1 MEIDEILDFALSLP
15 DTIECTPFGPDN
27 IVIKTN
33 GKIFIILF
41 LAGEPPTMN
50 YKATPEDII
59 EQREDYPNYIFP
71 GYHMNKKHWN
81 TLHIN
86 RSMPSQVIQALI
98 KTSYSLVRKW

>member
-27 IVIKTN
+27 IVLKTK

-41 LAGEPPTMN
+41 LAGEPCTMN
-50 YKATPEDII
+50 YKATPENII
-59 EQREDYPNYIFP
+59 EQREDFPNFIFP

-86 RSMPSQVIQALI
+86 RVIPQKRIQELI
-98 KTSYSLVRKW
+98 STSYSLVRK